1 MARRFIVDNS
11 DIKYFSKDENI
22 MEIKGKEVKHIQ
34 VLRYDVSDIIIV
46 NEYVCKIVKM
56 HSNYI
61 ELQIIS
67 NAKKQGEP
75 FVNLSLFV
83 ALLKGD
89 KMDLVIQKAVE
100 LGVKTIVPFISKNT
114 IVRLDEKSK
123 VKKKNKYQ
131 IIANE
136 ACKQCGRT
144 DLVRVEEIIT
154 SNNELLERLSEYDV
168 NIFAYENENKKSSL
182 HETMEYV
189 NKRKYRNISMV
200 IGPEGGFLIDEAKD
214 IKSLENTKCISLGT
228 RILRAETAAIN
239 LISIIMYE
247 LDNFDTFDTL
257 N

>member
-75 FVNLSLFV
+75 LINLSLFV

-100 LGVKTIVPFISKNT
+100 LGVKNIVPFISKNT

-123 VKKKNKYQ
+123 VKKKSKYQ

-144 DLVRVEEIIT
+144 DLVRVEDIIT
-154 SNNELLERLSEYDV
+154 SNNELLDRLSEYDV

-189 NKRKYRNISMV
+189 NKRKYRNISTI

-247 LDNFDTFDTL
+247 LDNFDAL

>member
-75 FVNLSLFV
+75 FINLSLLV

-89 KMDLVIQKAVE
+89 KMSMANSLEVR
-100 LGVKTIVPFISKNT
+100 VPF
-114 IVRLDEKSK
+114 LDIELMKLAE
-123 VKKKNKYQ
+123 Q
-131 IIANE
+131 IPS
-136 ACKQCGRT
+136 RY
-144 DLVRVEEIIT
+144 RVT
-154 SNNELLERLSEYDV
+154 
-168 NIFAYENENKKSSL
+168 
-182 HETMEYV
+182 
-189 NKRKYRNISMV
+189 
-200 IGPEGGFLIDEAKD
+200 G
-214 IKSLENTKCISLGT
+214 ENTKVA
-228 RILRAETAAIN
+228 LRKASASKLPKETADKRKLGFPVPVRQWLKEDKYYNMLKDAFHSEIATELFN
-239 LISIIMYE
+239 TEVLMKLLDDHKNGVCSNARKIYTVYSFLIWYGE
-247 LDNFDTFDTL
+247 YFVNPERA
-257 N
+257 

>member
-75 FVNLSLFV
+75 FINLSLFV

-123 VKKKNKYQ
+123 IKKKNKYQ

-144 DLVRVEEIIT
+144 DLVRVEDIIT
-154 SNNELLERLSEYDV
+154 SNNELLDRLSEYDV

-247 LDNFDTFDTL
+247 LDNFDAL

>member
-75 FVNLSLFV
+75 FINLSLFV

-144 DLVRVEEIIT
+144 DLVRVEDIIT
-154 SNNELLERLSEYDV
+154 SNNELLDRLSEYDV

-189 NKRKYRNISMV
+189 DKRKYRNISMI
-200 IGPEGGFLIDEAKD
+200 IGPEGGFLLDEAKD

-247 LDNFDTFDTL
+247 LDNFDA
-257 N
+257 

>member
-75 FVNLSLFV
+75 FINLSLFV

-123 VKKKNKYQ
+123 VKKKSKYQ

-144 DLVRVEEIIT
+144 DLVRVENIIT
-154 SNNELLERLSEYDV
+154 SNNELLDRLSEYDV

-189 NKRKYRNISMV
+189 NKRKYRNISMI
-200 IGPEGGFLIDEAKD
+200 IGPEGGFLLDEAKD

-247 LDNFDTFDTL
+247 LDNFDAL

>member
-144 DLVRVEEIIT
+144 DLVRVEDIIT
-154 SNNELLERLSEYDV
+154 SNNELLDRLSEYDV

-200 IGPEGGFLIDEAKD
+200 IGPEGGFLLDEAKD

-247 LDNFDTFDTL
+247 LDNFDAL

>member
-75 FVNLSLFV
+75 FINLSLFV

-144 DLVRVEEIIT
+144 DLVRVEDIIT
-154 SNNELLERLSEYDV
+154 SNNELLDRLSEYDV

-200 IGPEGGFLIDEAKD
+200 IGPEGGFLLDEAKD

-247 LDNFDTFDTL
+247 LDNFDAL

>member
-75 FVNLSLFV
+75 FINLSLFV

-144 DLVRVEEIIT
+144 DLVRVEDIIT
-154 SNNELLERLSEYDV
+154 SNNELLDRLSEYDV

-189 NKRKYRNISMV
+189 NKRKYRNISMI
-200 IGPEGGFLIDEAKD
+200 IGPEGGFSLDEAKD

-247 LDNFDTFDTL
+247 LDNFDAL

>member
-1 MARRFIVDNS
+1 MARRFIVDSS

-75 FVNLSLFV
+75 FINLSLFV

-144 DLVRVEEIIT
+144 DLVRVEDIIT
-154 SNNELLERLSEYDV
+154 SNNELLDRLSEYDV

-189 NKRKYRNISMV
+189 NKRKYKNISMV

-247 LDNFDTFDTL
+247 LDNFDAL

>member
-75 FVNLSLFV
+75 FINLSLFV

-123 VKKKNKYQ
+123 VKKKSKYQ

>member
-75 FVNLSLFV
+75 FINLSLFV

-123 VKKKNKYQ
+123 VKKKSKYQ

-144 DLVRVEEIIT
+144 DLVRVEDIIT
-154 SNNELLERLSEYDV
+154 SNNELLDRLSEYDV

-200 IGPEGGFLIDEAKD
+200 IGPEGGFLLDEAKD

-247 LDNFDTFDTL
+247 LDNFDAL

>member
-75 FVNLSLFV
+75 FINLSLFV

-144 DLVRVEEIIT
+144 DLVRVEDIIT
-154 SNNELLERLSEYDV
+154 SNNELLDRLSEYDV

-189 NKRKYRNISMV
+189 NKRKYRNISMI
-200 IGPEGGFLIDEAKD
+200 IGPEGGFLLDEAKD

-247 LDNFDTFDTL
+247 LDNFDAL